1 MIVRVLYFA
10 SLRERAGASG
20 ESIEIPETADV
31 AALWQALQTK
41 HPRLRE
47 VTIRPLAACDMTYVA
62 WDRSLRGVSE
72 VAFLP
77 PVSGG
82 SS

>member
-1 MIVRVLYFA
+1 MTLRVLYFA
-10 SLRERAGASG
+10 SLKDRAGAS
-20 ESIEIPETADV
+20 EETIDIRDGADV
-31 AALWQALQTK
+31 AALWAAVQDR

-47 VTIRPLAACDMTYVA
+47 VTVRPLAACDMAYAPWERTL
-62 WDRSLRGVSE
+62 DGVRE

-82 SS
+82 

>member
-10 SLRERAGASG
+10 SLKDRVGAS
-20 ESIEIPETADV
+20 EENFEVAASCDV
-31 AALWQALQTK
+31 AALWELAQQR

-47 VTIRPLAACDMTYVA
+47 ATTRPLAACDMTYAA
-62 WDRSLRGVSE
+62 WDRSLAGVCE

-82 SS
+82 

>member
-10 SLRERAGASG
+10 SLRERAGASF
-20 ESIEIPETADV
+20 ETVEIEDTADV
-31 AALWQALQTK
+31 AGLWDALQAK

-47 VTIRPLAACDMTYVA
+47 VTIRPLAACDMAYVA
-62 WDRSLRGVSE
+62 WDGPLRGVSE

-82 SS
+82 

>member
-1 MIVRVLYFA
+1 MMVRVLYFA
-10 SLRERAGASG
+10 SLKDYAGSA
-20 ESIEIPETADV
+20 EEAVEVPEGTDV
-31 AALWQALQTK
+31 AALWDSLQRM

-47 VTIRPLAACDMTYVA
+47 VTIRPLAACDMAYA
-62 WDRSLRGVSE
+62 PWDRPLRGVSE

-82 SS
+82 

>member
-10 SLRERAGASG
+10 SLKDRAGASE
-20 ESIEIPETADV
+20 ESIDVPAGSDV
-31 AALWQALQTK
+31 AKLWAILQQR
-41 HPRLRE
+41 HPRLAQ
-47 VTIRPLAACDMTYVA
+47 VTTRPLAACDMTLAA
-62 WDRSLRGVSE
+62 WDRSLEGVVE

-82 SS
+82 SA

>member
-10 SLRERAGASG
+10 SLKDRAGAS
-20 ESIEIPETADV
+20 EETIEVPDTSDV
-31 AALWQALQTK
+31 AALWAAVQEQ

-47 VTIRPLAACDMTYVA
+47 VTTRPLAACDMTYA
-62 WDRSLRGVSE
+62 SWDRPLRGVLE

-82 SS
+82 

>member
-10 SLRERAGASG
+10 SLKERAGSAV
-20 ESIEIPETADV
+20 ETVEIADTADV
-31 AALWQALQTK
+31 ASLWALVQEK
-41 HPRLRE
+41 NPRLRE
-47 VTIRPLAACDMTYVA
+47 VTVRPLAACDMAYA
-62 WDRSLRGVSE
+62 PWDKTLGGVRE

-82 SS
+82 

>member
-1 MIVRVLYFA
+1 VIVRVLYFA
-10 SLRERAGASG
+10 SLKDRAGAS
-20 ESIEIPETADV
+20 EETIEVPETLDV
-31 AALWQALQTK
+31 AALWAALQER

-47 VTIRPLAACDMTYVA
+47 VTTRPLAACDLTYA
-62 WDRSLRGVSE
+62 GWDRSLSGVAE

-82 SS
+82 

>member
-10 SLRERAGASG
+10 SLKDRTGTREDTLDVPPA
-20 ESIEIPETADV
+20 TDV
-31 AALWQALQTK
+31 AALWREVSAR
-41 HPRLRE
+41 HPRLQD
-47 VTIRPLAACDMTYVA
+47 VTMRPLVACDMVYA
-62 WDRSLRGVSE
+62 PWDRVLDGVTE

-82 SS
+82 